1 MENDPSS
8 KNGENRRFTIG
19 FLDEDSYDEY
29 HTCMTAGVFEAAR
42 KYGMNVIRFGHFGA
56 WNNIYKNDSYVNAA
70 LDHIRQYDLDGLIF
84 LGWSRIVTFVTPEEF
99 KKRFAPIPILSL
111 GSRIEGVPGVHF
123 LGAAYIR
130 KILLHLIRVHGLKK
144 IAFIAPFRPDR
155 RCDIYVAT
163 MKKYGIYDPNLYV
176 SETDLANSFELPA
189 RGRKAVSILLDE
201 RKVSFNAIVS
211 LFTYETEAII
221 DELKSRGFKVPGDI
235 AVTSYEDG
243 ELGKFASPA
252 FTTVYFPWKE
262 LGFHGCEKMYEYLT
276 SGQIPMFNTVPGK
289 VILRDSCGCISKEVV
304 HADAGSIK
312 ASGKSLHELTASSL
326 QEIVDAWGQKI
337 NGALLDL
344 ETLMKAFINDYQYL
358 SGGTFLLE
366 LEFQLRN
373 ISDPLLFPE
382 IEDIV
387 SVLRKLVLPYV
398 LYEPQTFFWAENLF
412 LQAQVLVQEKKE
424 IIWANEEVQSKTIHA
439 TVQEI
444 GQILVTH
451 FNIPDIMDSLAL
463 NLPRINIPSCYI
475 FLFRN
480 KGTHEN
486 LFDEYVLA
494 FKYHGGVYHKLTT
507 SDRELA
513 KPQLPRILFPES
525 RPYTMMTQLL
535 HVTEDFIGFVI
546 FEAGPVDERL
556 YRILSLNISTALSAA
571 ISLEK
576 LNHSYRKQVEQA
588 HRKGMMAIVNGILH
602 NISNVLNSISVS
614 THLIRDLI
622 YTSPL
627 DDFAKANQLL
637 ESNWGDLENFIGHDP
652 KGKKLLQ
659 FYTKLGEPFCELQTQ
674 LLEHINRLK
683 DKIRLIND
691 IIITQEG
698 YIGIKSSLE
707 EVDICA
713 LVEDVLKIN
722 ITSLEKRH
730 IKIGKYYQEI
740 PKVKVQKTKL
750 FYVLVNLIKNAQEAM
765 DEVPETGR
773 RLTLTV
779 TQNGKYKT
787 IRVTDTGSGIPQ
799 ELLQSVFAYGFTT
812 KKGGHGFG
820 LHSCANY
827 MTEMDGKI
835 WAESAGPGK
844 GTTFVLQF
852 K

>member
-1 MENDPSS
+1 MEYDHHFKAGQKS
-8 KNGENRRFTIG
+8 RFTIG

-29 HTCMTAGVFEAAR
+29 HTFMTAGVFEAAR
-42 KYGMNVIRFGHFGA
+42 KFGMNVIRFGHFGA
-56 WNNIYKNDSYVNAA
+56 WSNIYKNDSYVNAA

-84 LGWSRIVTFVTPEEF
+84 LGWSRIVTFITPEEF
-99 KKRFAPIPILSL
+99 KKRFASIPLLCL
-111 GSRIEGVPGVHF
+111 GSKYEGIPGVYF
-123 LGAAYIR
+123 LGATYIR

-144 IAFIAPFRPDR
+144 IAFIAPFWPDR
-155 RCDIYVAT
+155 RCDVYVAT

-176 SETDLANSFELPA
+176 AETDLANSFELPA

-211 LFTYETEAII
+211 LFNYETEAII

-243 ELGKFASPA
+243 EIGKFASPA

-262 LGFHGCEKMYEYLT
+262 MGFSGCEKMYEYLT
-276 SGQIPMFNTVPGK
+276 TGQIPMLNTVPGK
-289 VILRDSCGCISKEVV
+289 VILRDSCGCISQAVA
-304 HADAGSIK
+304 HANAGNIK
-312 ASGKSLHELTASSL
+312 PAEKSLHELTSSSL
-326 QEIVDAWGQKI
+326 QELSEAWGQKV

-344 ETLMKAFINDYQYL
+344 DILMKAFRNDYQCPN
-358 SGGTFLLE
+358 GGTFLSE
-366 LEFQLRN
+366 LEFQLRK
-373 ISDPLLFPE
+373 ITDPLLFSD
-382 IEDIV
+382 IEDII
-387 SVLRKLVLPYV
+387 SVFRKLLLPFI
-398 LYEPQTFFWAENLF
+398 LHEPQTFSWAENLF
-412 LQAQVLVQEKKE
+412 QQAQVLVQEKKE
-424 IIWANEEVQSKTIHA
+424 IIWANEEVQSKSVHA
-439 TVQEI
+439 TIQEI

-451 FNIPDIMDSLAL
+451 FSIPDIMDSLAV
-463 NLPRINIPSCYI
+463 NLPRVNIPGCNI

-486 LFDEYVLA
+486 LFDEYGLA
-494 FKYHGGVYHKLTT
+494 FKYHGGLCHKLNDN
-507 SDRELA
+507 DRDSA
-513 KPQLPRILFPES
+513 KPQLPQILFPENK
-525 RPYTMMTQLL
+525 PYMMMTQLL

-546 FEAGPVDERL
+546 FEAGPVDERI

-637 ESNWGDLENFIGHDP
+637 ESNWANLDHFIGNDP

-659 FYTKLGEPFCELQTQ
+659 FYTKLGEPFRELQAQ
-674 LLEHINRLK
+674 LLENINRLK

-713 LVEDVLKIN
+713 LVEDVMKIN

-730 IKIGKYYQEI
+730 IKINKYYQEI

-765 DEVPETGR
+765 DEVPETDR
-773 RLTLTV
+773 ELTLTV
-779 TQNGKYKT
+779 SQTGKYKT
-787 IRVTDTGSGIPQ
+787 IRVTDTGTGIPQ

-812 KKGGHGFG
+812 KKSGHGFG

-835 WAESAGPGK
+835 WAESGGPGK